1 MAYVLGFIY
10 ADGSVSAK
18 KNGKK
23 YIKIY
28 STDKDI
34 IDKIHSLLGEFP
46 LHVDEM
52 SKYPSTSDRAK
63 DCHMFVVSDQV
74 MVQDV
79 WDLGI
84 RPRKS
89 VEWHGPPTVPDEFFW
104 DWLRGFT
111 DGDGSIQAPT
121 LKYPYPR
128 IQWASGTEGFAL
140 WLNTSLR
147 RFTWTKSGISK
158 RRGKNCWELKLDKNL
173 ARHVI
178 KQMYGEGRISMDR
191 KQLVADDVLK

>member
-1 MAYVLGFIY
+1 MAYVLGFAY
-10 ADGSVSAK
+10 ADGSVSVIPS
-18 KNGKK
+18 GKK
-23 YIKIY
+23 YLY
-28 STDKDI
+28 LLSTDKDI
-34 IDKIHSLLGEFP
+34 IKKIKDLVGEFP
-46 LHVDEM
+46 LRVQEM
-52 SKYPSTSDRAK
+52 SKAPSVVAHAK
-63 DCHMFVVSDQV
+63 DCWRIVVSDQV
-74 MVQDV
+74 MCQDAY
-79 WDLGI
+79 DLGI